1 MDNLVKIMGQ
11 AIFCYQLSRNAPC
24 RQQKGTL
31 NISMSKKQAPYHF
44 TSTLQTP
51 GSSPL
56 ERPSRNL
63 FSNYTDATDI
73 HKFEAAKHWVCFRSI
88 TKQKAKSLPC
98 ISSCFSLFSPHIFL
112 ALSKNILTTT
122 QFPTTKC
129 TTSRQCLFNVLRITH
144 LLWIQNFNDLCN
156 GPRVK
161 CRDDT
166 AARRQKLQLERLKNK
181 MKTSWC
187 LIKYEYKLNDLF
199 ALKKERRN

>member
-1 MDNLVKIMGQ
+1 MGNIPLSSQDYFFPQKLFYEGCKTNRIRIKSQPNTLPLNYLKIHSQHIKQYHLKMDNLVKIMGQ

-31 NISMSKKQAPYHF
+31 NISKSKKQAPYHF

-98 ISSCFSLFSPHIFL
+98 ISSCFSLFSPIF
-112 ALSKNILTTT
+112 S
-122 QFPTTKC
+122 
-129 TTSRQCLFNVLRITH
+129 
-144 LLWIQNFNDLCN
+144 
-156 GPRVK
+156 
-161 CRDDT
+161 
-166 AARRQKLQLERLKNK
+166 
-181 MKTSWC
+181 
-187 LIKYEYKLNDLF
+187 
-199 ALKKERRN
+199 